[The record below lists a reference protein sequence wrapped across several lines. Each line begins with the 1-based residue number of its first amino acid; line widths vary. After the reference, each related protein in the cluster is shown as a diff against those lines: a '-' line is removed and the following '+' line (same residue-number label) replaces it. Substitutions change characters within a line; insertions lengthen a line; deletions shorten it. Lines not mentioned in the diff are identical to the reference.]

1 MWAIVITRRLSVS
14 LLTIVQN
21 ASLLAHALM
30 DLFKTWTQCSLGNGQ
45 YRVLRKLW
53 SKVPYGPYGPFY
65 EILQNASSPTDSVVL
80 CWWFVT
86 MILWWWFFRGV
97 QEFMIQGPIW
107 ALWPILWNSAKCF
120 FSYRFCCTVLM
131 VCHNDTLVVVLSG
144 CSGILDL
151 RSHMGP
157 MAHFMKFCKMLLL

>member
-21 ASLLAHALM
+21 DSLLPHAFM

-65 EILQNASSPTDSVVL
+65 QILQNASSPTDSVVL

-86 MILWWWFFRGV
+86 MILWWWFFQGV
-97 QEFMIQGPIW
+97 QEFVVQGPMW
-107 ALWPILWNSAKCF
+107 ALWPFLWNSAKSPPPTNC
-120 FSYRFCCTVLM
+120 RVQLWWLDVM
-131 VCHNDTLVVVLSG
+131 TLSCWYLHCVQKVWVQ
-144 CSGILDL
+144 
-151 RSHMGP
+151 GP
-157 MAHFMKFCKMLLL
+157 WCGHGVHFIK